1 MPRKESKHKFIGKR
15 WVHAF
20 EEDTSDGEV
29 YRPDD
34 ENVPLSRRPREA
46 FELNPDGT
54 ARVFRPAPDDRMT
67 PTEASWTDEGDA
79 VVLRAPAGSGSRSVQ
94 LRITEAGPDRL
105 LVKR

>member
-1 MPRKESKHKFIGKR
+1 MPRKESKRAFIGKR

-20 EEDTSDGEV
+20 EEDTDEGEV

-46 FELNPDGT
+46 FELNQDGT
-54 ARVFRPAPDDRMT
+54 ARVFMPAPDDRMT
-67 PTEASWTDEGDA
+67 PTEAAWSEDGND
-79 VVLRAPAGSGSRSVQ
+79 VVLRVPAASGRSSAQ
-94 LRITEAGPDRL
+94 LRIVKAAPDRL